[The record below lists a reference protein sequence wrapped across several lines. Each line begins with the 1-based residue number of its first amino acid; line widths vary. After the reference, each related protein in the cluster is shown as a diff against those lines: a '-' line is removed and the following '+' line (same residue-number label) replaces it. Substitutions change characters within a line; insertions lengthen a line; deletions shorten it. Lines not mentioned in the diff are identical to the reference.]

1 MEDEDRGTAPPRNGS
16 ATGTRPKAATSKP
29 STPVEDRTDRLE
41 RIVKSVVE
49 YQRRQHDQAEAE
61 FFRQDQR
68 WKAME
73 HQFQQL
79 QRMAREPATTQA
91 TGQSLAAARAPAQ
104 LPPFYSLGST
114 LQHALSGFTNSSP
127 TSHGMRSSLNSTSL
141 GLATSPNLHR
151 GWRPPKMAPLE
162 EHEDVEHYLTT
173 FERLATAC
181 QWPLETWVLCPC

>member
-29 STPVEDRTDRLE
+29 STPVEDRTDHLE

-61 FFRQDQR
+61 FFRPDQR

-91 TGQSLAAARAPAQ
+91 TGQSLADLQHVHPPSSRPSTASDPLSNMPFLDLPTPLPRPTGCAAHSIPLLLA
-104 LPPFYSLGST
+104 LPP
-114 LQHALSGFTNSSP
+114 LQ
-127 TSHGMRSSLNSTSL
+127 TSIGAGDPLKWLLWKSMKMLNIT
-141 GLATSPNLHR
+141 
-151 GWRPPKMAPLE
+151 
-162 EHEDVEHYLTT
+162 
-173 FERLATAC
+173 
-181 QWPLETWVLCPC
+181 